1 MVKTSPSN
9 RGVVDLIPG
18 WGAEIPY
25 ASWPKTQN
33 IKQEQYRNKFSKDIK
48 TLKMSTSEKIF

>member
-9 RGVVDLIPG
+9 TGDVDLIPG

-33 IKQEQYRNKFSKDIK
+33 IKQEQYCDKVSRDIK
-48 TLKMSTSEKIF
+48 TLKMSTSEKF